1 MTPIPRILIVDDE
14 PLAIQILC
22 KALDNL
28 GDLRFALSGAEALD
42 LVGTEPPDLVLLDAR
57 MPGLDGF
64 ATCEALKAH
73 HPELPILFVTAAG
86 DPQSELRAL
95 AVGAADFIVKPI
107 HPSLVRARVEV
118 HLRLRRQQQQ
128 YQATVERLRHSEE
141 RFRKLFE
148 ETLQASALYQEGC
161 FAAVN
166 QAALGLMGLERSE
179 QMLGLTLAALS
190 PPRQPD
196 GRPSAEKA
204 VELIDALFAEGSGA
218 FEWQLRRGDGRPFLA
233 QFLAT
238 QIYQD
243 GQRLLHLVFSD
254 ITAPKAAEAALAR
267 TRADLEEAQALAHI
281 GSWTLD
287 IAAHR
292 MEWSTEVY
300 RISGME
306 PGTPVAP
313 DAHFRLIHP
322 EDLSAFENAWQATLQ
337 GAPYDITH
345 RIIVDGQVKWVHARA
360 EISFDPDGQPLSA
373 IGTLQDVTA
382 QKEAQVQIEY
392 LAYNDPLT
400 GLLNRAAGQERLAHD
415 LAAAK
420 RHQTSL
426 VLLYLDLDRFKF
438 VNDRYGHGIGD
449 LLLQG
454 VAQRLRDC
462 LRGEDALC
470 RLSGD
475 EFMILL
481 TELSP
486 EHLVAQVSATCER
499 ILTTLVQPFSL
510 AGHPLTTSFSIGV
523 AVYPQDGQTGE
534 TLMRNADTALY
545 AAKKAGRNGY
555 RFFEPQMNAALSRFT
570 GTRDALRRALDQ
582 GEFELHYQPQVE
594 LRSGRVVGVEAL
606 LRWRRPGVGLVMPD
620 DFIPVAEESGL
631 IIPLGHWVLREVCRQ
646 AVAWRQAGPEVPVM
660 ALNLSALQFNH
671 AGLDEEV
678 RQALAASGLDPSR
691 LEVEL
696 TETTLLPSQNGS
708 QALLAAWRTLGL
720 RLAIDDFGTGSS
732 SIPQLKRLQVDKLK
746 IDRSFI
752 RDLTTDAEDRAL
764 VPAMIQLAH
773 ALNIRT
779 LAEGVESTAQARLLR
794 ALGCDEAQGYL
805 YAKPLPAAQAAAWV
819 TAHSPAR
826 LDG

>member
-1 MTPIPRILIVDDE
+1 MTSLPRILIVDDE
-14 PLAIQILC
+14 PLAIQVLYN
-22 KALDNL
+22 AL
-28 GDLRFALSGAEALD
+28 GDLGDLSFALSGAQALEQ
-42 LVGTEPPDLVLLDAR
+42 VAATPPDLVLLDAR

-64 ATCEALKAH
+64 ATCEALKAR
-73 HPELPILFVTAAG
+73 HPELPVLFVTADG
-86 DPQSELRAL
+86 DPRSELRAL
-95 AVGAADFIVKPI
+95 TAGAADFIVKPI
-107 HPSLVRARVEV
+107 NPPLVRARVEA
-118 HLRLRRQQQQ
+118 HLRLRRQQRD

-148 ETLQASALYQEGC
+148 DTLQATALYQDGR

-166 QAALGLMGLERSE
+166 RAALGLLGLERAD
-179 QMLGLTLAALS
+179 QMLGQTLAALS

-204 VELIDALFAEGSGA
+204 CELIDAAFAEGSAA
-218 FEWQLRRGDGRPFLA
+218 FEWQLSRGDGRPFLA

-238 QIYQD
+238 PIDQD
-243 GQRLLHLVFSD
+243 GVDLLHLVFSD
-254 ITAPKAAEAALAR
+254 ITARKAVEAALAR
-267 TRADLEEAQALAHI
+267 NRADLEEAQALAHI
-281 GSWTLD
+281 GSWTVDLV
-287 IAAHR
+287 ANR
-292 MEWSTEVY
+292 MEWSAEVY

-313 DAHFRLIHP
+313 DTHFRLIHP
-322 EDLSAFENAWQATLQ
+322 EDLSAFEDAWQATLQ

-360 EISFDPDGQPLSA
+360 TITFDPDGQPLSA

-382 QKEAQVQIEY
+382 QKAAQVEIEY

-415 LAAAK
+415 LAVAK
-420 RHQTSL
+420 RERTSL
-426 VLLYLDLDRFKF
+426 VLLFMDLDRFKF
-438 VNDRYGHGIGD
+438 VNDRYGHATGD

-454 VAQRLRDC
+454 VARRLRDC
-462 LRGEDALC
+462 LRGEDTLC

-481 TELSP
+481 TTLSA

-499 ILTTLVQPFSL
+499 ILSTLVQPFSL
-510 AGHPLTTSFSIGV
+510 GGHQLTTSFSIGV
-523 AVYPQDGQTGE
+523 AVFPQDGQTGE

-555 RFFEPQMNAALSRFT
+555 RFFEPGMNAALSHFT
-570 GTRDALRRALDQ
+570 STRDALRRALDQ
-582 GEFELHYQPQVE
+582 GELELHYQPQVD

-606 LRWRRPGVGLVMPD
+606 TRWRRPGVGLVMPD
-620 DFIPVAEESGL
+620 AFIPVAEESGL
-631 IIPLGHWVLREVCRQ
+631 IIPLGRWVLREACRQ
-646 AVAWRQAGPEVPVM
+646 AVAWCHDGPAVPVM
-660 ALNLSALQFNH
+660 ALNLSALQLHH

-678 RQALAASGLDPSR
+678 RQALTTSGLDPSR
-691 LEVEL
+691 LELEL
-696 TETTLLPSQNGS
+696 TEIALLSPQTGC
-708 QALLAAWRTLGL
+708 QAMLAAWRALGL
-720 RLAIDDFGTGSS
+720 HLAIDNFGTGSS
-732 SIPQLKRLQVDKLK
+732 SIPRLKRLKVDKLK

-752 RDLTTDAEDRAL
+752 RDLTANPDDHAL

-779 LAEGVESTAQARLLR
+779 LAEGVENTDQARLLR

-805 YAKPLPAAQAAAWV
+805 FAKPLPAAEVESWLR
-819 TAHSPAR
+819 AHSPAR